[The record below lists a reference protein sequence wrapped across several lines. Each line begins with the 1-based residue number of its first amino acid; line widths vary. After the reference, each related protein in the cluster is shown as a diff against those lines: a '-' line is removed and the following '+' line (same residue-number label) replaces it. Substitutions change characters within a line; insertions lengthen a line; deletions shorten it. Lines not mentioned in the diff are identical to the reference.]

1 LASDN
6 DDEDEQGG
14 GGAFQPEVIKS
25 YLAFAGTAIR
35 RRWWLSIVVF
45 VAGLGLTF
53 LAMLY
58 LPRKFTCTTVLMG
71 QGSQVLEGND
81 RANPFAAA
89 AQLVMSHENLERL
102 VHQTDLIRKFE
113 QRRPPLLAL
122 KDRIVARIFGE
133 MDQDVKLAVQVG
145 TLESALY
152 VADEGGTL
160 SVSVTWTDGV
170 TAKELA
176 EAARDSYIKTRHD
189 AEMSA
194 FKEKMTILEGHA
206 TRLRQEIDTLAA
218 QIETLQKQKREK
230 ADAEDKTAAK
240 GSVRSAPRR
249 VFAGLPADVPAGA
262 SIEELKKK
270 LDEKKKKLD
279 DLDGERER
287 KIREERAK
295 VAELK
300 LRLTPSHPEVVMA
313 EQRVSLLAQPSSD
326 VLLLRSEVQGLEDD
340 IAQRNA
346 MSSKPR
352 TSGGGGGVGG
362 DTLPPSVVGLL
373 QQDDAVDPAVT
384 AQLAGAVGRYGSLR
398 DELRSARIQLDTA
411 QAAFNQ
417 RYRVMIPAV
426 VPTSPKSPKMRMIL
440 LAGIAVSLLLSLI
453 LPILLELRTGIMV
466 ERWQV
471 HMVQLPVL
479 AELRLPPRSND

>member
-6 DDEDEQGG
+6 DDEDEGGG

-35 RRWWLSIVVF
+35 RRWWLSIAVF
-45 VAGLGLTF
+45 VGGLGLTF

-89 AQLVMSHENLERL
+89 AQLVLSHENLERL

-122 KDRIVARIFGE
+122 KDRMIARIVGE
-133 MDQDVKLAVQVG
+133 MDREVKLAVQVG

-160 SVSVTWTDGV
+160 SVSATWTDGV

-176 EAARDSYIKTRHD
+176 EAARDSYIKARHD
-189 AEMSA
+189 SEMAA
-194 FKEKMTILEGHA
+194 FKEKMAILTGHSKR
-206 TRLRQEIDTLAA
+206 TREEVDALAA
-218 QIETLQKQKREK
+218 QTETLQKQNREK
-230 ADAEDKTAAK
+230 AEAEGKSAAK
-240 GSVRSAPRR
+240 SAVRAAPRSST
-249 VFAGLPADVPAGA
+249 FGLPAEIPAGA
-262 SIEELKKK
+262 SLEDLKKK

-279 DLDGERER
+279 ELEGDRER

-313 EQRVSLLAQPSSD
+313 EQRVSLLAQPSSE
-326 VLLLRSEVQGLEDD
+326 VLLLRSEVASLEND
-340 IAQRNA
+340 IAQRSNLPTR
-346 MSSKPR
+346 PR
-352 TSGGGGGVGG
+352 SGGGGAAGEL
-362 DTLPPSVVGLL
+362 LPQSVVGLL
-373 QQDDAVDPAVT
+373 QQDDAVDPAMT
-384 AQLAGAVGRYGSLR
+384 AQLQGAVGRYGSLQ

-426 VPTSPKSPKMRMIL
+426 APTSPKSPKMRMIL
-440 LAGIAVSLLLSLI
+440 LAGVAISLLLSLI

>member
-1 LASDN
+1 MASDN

-35 RRWWLSIVVF
+35 RRWWHSVAMFL
-45 VAGLGLTF
+45 AGLGLTL

-89 AQLVMSHENLERL
+89 SQLVKSHDNLERL

-122 KDRIVARIFGE
+122 KDRLVARIFGE

-152 VADEGGTL
+152 VGDEGGTL

-176 EAARDSYIKTRHD
+176 EAARDSYIKARHD

-194 FKEKMTILEGHA
+194 FKEKMAILDGHA
-206 TRLRQEIDTLAA
+206 TRLRQEIDALAA

-230 ADAEDKTAAK
+230 AEAEDKSTAK
-240 GSVRSAPRR
+240 GSVRAAPRR
-249 VFAGLPADVPAGA
+249 VFAGVPLDVSPGA

-279 DLDGERER
+279 ELDGERER
-287 KIREERAK
+287 KIREARAK

-326 VLLLRSEVQGLEDD
+326 VLLLRSEVQALEDD
-340 IAQRNA
+340 LAQRQA

-352 TSGGGGGVGG
+352 SSSGGGSGG

-440 LAGIAVSLLLSLI
+440 LVGVALSLLLALL

>member
-6 DDEDEQGG
+6 DDEDEGGG

-35 RRWWLSIVVF
+35 RRWWLSIAVF

-122 KDRIVARIFGE
+122 KDRMIARIFGE
-133 MDQDVKLAVQVG
+133 MDRDVKLAVQVG

-160 SVSVTWTDGV
+160 SVSATWTDGV

-176 EAARDSYIKTRHD
+176 EAARDSYIKARHD
-189 AEMSA
+189 SEMAA
-194 FKEKMTILEGHA
+194 FKEKMAILEGHSKR
-206 TRLRQEIDTLAA
+206 TREEIDALAA
-218 QIETLQKQKREK
+218 QIETLHKQKREK
-230 ADAEDKTAAK
+230 AEAEGKSASKSA
-240 GSVRSAPRR
+240 VRVAPRSST
-249 VFAGLPADVPAGA
+249 FGLPAEVPAGA
-262 SIEELKKK
+262 SLEELKKK

-279 DLDGERER
+279 ELEGERER
-287 KIREERAK
+287 KMREERSK

-313 EQRVSLLAQPSSD
+313 EQRVSLLAQPTSD
-326 VLLLRSEVQGLEDD
+326 VLLLRSEVASLEND
-340 IAQRNA
+340 IAQRSNLPT
-346 MSSKPR
+346 KPR
-352 TSGGGGGVGG
+352 SGGGGAA
-362 DTLPPSVVGLL
+362 DLLPQSVVGLL
-373 QQDDAVDPAVT
+373 QQDEAVDPAMT
-384 AQLAGAVGRYGSLR
+384 AQLHGAVSRYGSLQ
-398 DELRSARIQLDTA
+398 DEIRSARIQLDTA

-426 VPTSPKSPKMRMIL
+426 APTSPKSPKMRMIL
-440 LAGIAVSLLLSLI
+440 LAGIAISLLLSLI